1 MKTVKF
7 NSKTMLTRHKIYQN
21 LYNFIK
27 RSVAPPHQYIQI
39 MTKVLVTEKSKSR
52 ILSLTKFSYLD
63 LTNKFECKKFK
74 IIEFQ
79 NSMISMTTT
88 SQLVLVS

>member
-1 MKTVKF
+1 MW
-7 NSKTMLTRHKIYQN
+7 LRHRLMFQVMVCSW
-21 LYNFIK
+21 LC
-27 RSVAPPHQYIQI
+27 PPHQYIQI

-88 SQLVLVS
+88 TQLV

>member
-27 RSVAPPHQYIQI
+27 RSDSLYIQI

-88 SQLVLVS
+88 TQLV

>member
-63 LTNKFECKKFK
+63 LTNKFECKNFK

-88 SQLVLVS
+88 TQLV

>member
-27 RSVAPPHQYIQI
+27 RSDSLYIQI

-63 LTNKFECKKFK
+63 LTNKFECKNLKSLNFK
-74 IIEFQ
+74 IQ
-79 NSMISMTTT
+79 
-88 SQLVLVS
+88 

>member
-27 RSVAPPHQYIQI
+27 RSVAPAPPPHQYIQI

-88 SQLVLVS
+88 TQLV

>member
-27 RSVAPPHQYIQI
+27 RSDNQYIQI

-88 SQLVLVS
+88 TQLV

>member
-27 RSVAPPHQYIQI
+27 RSDNQYIQI

-52 ILSLTKFSYLD
+52 LAEPLSLTKFSYLD

-88 SQLVLVS
+88 TQLV

>member
-7 NSKTMLTRHKIYQN
+7 NSKTMLTRHKIYQK

-27 RSVAPPHQYIQI
+27 RSDNQYIQI

-88 SQLVLVS
+88 TQLV